1 MEGPQAK
8 KGFMAGN
15 RSKALSWDQRRL
27 ERERRREQQHMQDG
41 HEMRVDYD
49 EGSS

>member
-8 KGFMAGN
+8 EGEARN
-15 RSKALSWDQRRL
+15 HSKALSRDQRRL
-27 ERERRREQQHMQDG
+27 ERERRREQQHIQDG
-41 HEMRVDYD
+41 HEMRVDSD